1 MILSTVNFVNNYKFS
16 DFILTKIT
24 EEQKEIDSETVKK
37 TKRHSFGALS
47 RRESDNISR
56 KRASLRDRRSPDVG
70 KQTEKGACAD
80 VSAGDLVSIETA
92 DGYMLEADYNMC
104 HVRLCRQTTVS
115 TKNVFK
121 RVKIEEGSTDH
132 LQLFVFQLHNNSSY
146 YLATSPEMGL
156 QIQSY
161 CADTLDLSLPD
172 ERMFLCHEHSSGAVF
187 VQPFLQTGLY
197 LHHRDQQISLRKFE
211 LDLRPPEE
219 YFLHVNSVSAHTL
232 AQIETA
238 TSLGTETANDAGNS
252 EQETHTLDQ
261 EARKYS
267 SKSFW
272 RRGSKKKDKT
282 KESPIT
288 PQPGPLSCFGVSVR
302 KKKKSRKFWR

>member
-1 MILSTVNFVNNYKFS
+1 MRIISLSHF
-16 DFILTKIT
+16 
-24 EEQKEIDSETVKK
+24 
-37 TKRHSFGALS
+37 
-47 RRESDNISR
+47 
-56 KRASLRDRRSPDVG
+56 
-70 KQTEKGACAD
+70 
-80 VSAGDLVSIETA
+80 LVAFFWQSVP
-92 DGYMLEADYNMC
+92 LNSNC
-104 HVRLCRQTTVS
+104 VRLCNDVVFLLQTT
-115 TKNVFK
+115 F
-121 RVKIEEGSTDH
+121 
-132 LQLFVFQLHNNSSY
+132 LFLF
-146 YLATSPEMGL
+146 
-156 QIQSY
+156 QSY

-219 YFLHVNSVSAHTL
+219 YFLHVISVPAHTL

-238 TSLGTETANDAGNS
+238 TSLRTETAKDAGNS

-261 EARKYS
+261 ETRKYS